1 MSSPKVDP
9 RMLGVLAE
17 HRRGVLAVVQS
28 NGRPHLSTVSYAYDR
43 DADLVRISVT
53 DSRVKTRHLRADPR
67 ASLLIMRPDVGEGDP
82 QALPRA
88 TFQVSAAPLPADDP
102 GYLDARAAYLARL
115 PQQEYLFSFPDFAL
129 FRLTPASARYIGGF
143 AKAFSLSS
151 ALIADALGER

>member
-9 RMLGVLAE
+9 RMLDVLAE

-67 ASLLIMRPDVGEGDP
+67 VTLHVTGENVWIWVAVEGTAELTAVAADPHDATVEELITYYRGTAGEHPDWEE
-82 QALPRA
+82 
-88 TFQVSAAPLPADDP
+88 
-102 GYLDARAAYLARL
+102 YRAAMVGDGRL
-115 PQQEYLFSFPDFAL
+115 VVR
-129 FRLTPASARYIGGF
+129 FRP
-143 AKAFSLSS
+143 
-151 ALIADALGER
+151 ERTYGQLPG